1 MVCVKG
7 RLGVDCRHD
16 PRGDRHSRDRD
27 NRTDEPDL
35 SEMRTRERTVDDI
48 HSGATAG
55 RSRPQRLQLG
65 RKRMLFNCDEK
76 DGPTVSGTSG
86 LTCIIVC
93 SLVDLLLVFDLVY
106 STIAVLQSTIY
117 LTPSYRIVSEL

>member
-7 RLGVDCRHD
+7 RLGVDCRHN

-35 SEMRTRERTVDDI
+35 SETRTRERTVDDI

-65 RKRMLFNCDEK
+65 RKRMCS
-76 DGPTVSGTSG
+76 TVMKRTVRPFPG
-86 LTCIIVC
+86 LA
-93 SLVDLLLVFDLVY
+93 DF
-106 STIAVLQSTIY
+106 
-117 LTPSYRIVSEL
+117 